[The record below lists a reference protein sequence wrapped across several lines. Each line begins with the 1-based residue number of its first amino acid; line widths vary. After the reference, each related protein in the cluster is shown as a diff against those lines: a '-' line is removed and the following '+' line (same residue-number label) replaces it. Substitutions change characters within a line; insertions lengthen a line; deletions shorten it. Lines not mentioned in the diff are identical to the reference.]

1 MGGYNMDY
9 ELTGEQK
16 KLQQDIATFCIQEI
30 LPGSQ
35 KLDEGPS
42 AETFKRMTENL
53 KKLGNAGF
61 LGAGLKGDA
70 IDLIDCFIAGEE
82 ITKAC
87 ASTYVSARA
96 SVFMCGGLLKL
107 FGTTEQKN
115 RYLPSLMKG
124 EMVGAVAYTEMG
136 AGTDIASIVTTARQE
151 GDSWVLNGVKDI
163 VGNAPIADVFLVLA
177 YTDTEAGAEKGM
189 TIFIVE
195 KDVKRLRIGAP
206 IETMGLRGMPLSAV
220 TLEDC
225 EAQAILGDRPG
236 EGFGQLQRILSLGT
250 VGIASLSVG
259 IGMSC
264 MEKATQHAKGR
275 KAFGK
280 RIGTYQEVGFKLADM
295 YTFNDLGR
303 MLGIR
308 AAWAMNNDENEAH
321 ILGACAKLFA
331 SEAATKIAN
340 MAMQIFAGHGYTKGT
355 DIERLYR
362 DAKFGE
368 ICEGPSEIQRTIIA
382 KNELDKFL

>member
-1 MGGYNMDY
+1 MDY

-16 KLQQDIATFCIQEI
+16 KLQQDIAAFCIQEI
-30 LPGSQ
+30 MPGAQ
-35 KLDEGPS
+35 KLDEGPR
-42 AETFKRMTENL
+42 EEVFTRMRENL
-53 KKLGNAGF
+53 KKLGEAGF
-61 LGAGLKGDA
+61 LRAGLEGDA
-70 IDLIDCFIAGEE
+70 IDLIDCYIAGEE

-107 FGTTEQKN
+107 FGTTEQQN
-115 RYLPSLMKG
+115 TYLPFLLKG
-124 EMVGAVAYTEMG
+124 EMIGAVAYTEME
-136 AGTDIASIVTTARQE
+136 AGTDIASIVTTAQQK
-151 GDSWVLNGVKDI
+151 GDSWILNGVKDI
-163 VGNAPIADVFLVLA
+163 VGNAPIADVFLILA
-177 YTDTEAGAEKGM
+177 YTDGEAGAEKGM

-195 KDVKRLRIGAP
+195 KDAKGLQIGEP

-220 TLEDC
+220 NLEDC
-225 EAQAILGDRPG
+225 EAQEILGKPG
-236 EGFGQLQRILSLGT
+236 EGFGQLQRILSMGT

-264 MEKATQHAKGR
+264 MEKATQHAKSR

-280 RIGTYQEVGFKLADM
+280 NIGRYQEVGFKLADM

-321 ILGACAKLFA
+321 ILGACAKLFS

-340 MAMQIFAGHGYTKGT
+340 MTMQIFAGHGYTKGT